1 MCLSFAF
8 LALFYLCLSMMAST
22 KWSGRS
28 TTVAVAGKWQLDID
42 CDLLKVGGRGP
53 VEHIGYKV

>member
-1 MCLSFAF
+1 MLVFCFSRALLSF
-8 LALFYLCLSMMAST
+8 LSMMSST